1 MSQICEEHSSSL
13 HPIAQL
19 SKVLFLIHLDMYL
32 LGQLKNL
39 EHTYCGALRRYF
51 RCLAV
56 EVD

>member
-51 RCLAV
+51 QCVAV
-56 EVD
+56 D